1 MFKFCWDGFDGAF
14 TKEEFEETVKKAH
27 ERRDADYVGAV
38 RLGDLCFDFTLVEL
52 EPNEP
57 FYLLYDLYIGGIDS
71 GYGYKNGYPYDYFDG
86 DCFKLG
92 SLDMN
97 YEDFKSMAEKELTDF
112 IFKWKNTEYFFEL
125 IEKANEP
132 LHIW

>member
-14 TKEEFEETVKKAH
+14 TEEEFVETVKKAH
-27 ERRDADYVGAV
+27 DKSYKRLEDYAGAV
-38 RLGDLCFDFTLVEL
+38 RLGDLCFDFVLIEL

-57 FYLLYDLYIGGIDS
+57 LYLLYDLYVGGIDS
-71 GYGYKNGYPYDYFDG
+71 GYGYKDGYPYDYFDG
-86 DCFKLG
+86 DCFKQG

-97 YEDFKSMAEKELTDF
+97 YKDFKSMAEKELTNF
-112 IFKWKNTEYFFEL
+112 ILKWKNDEYL